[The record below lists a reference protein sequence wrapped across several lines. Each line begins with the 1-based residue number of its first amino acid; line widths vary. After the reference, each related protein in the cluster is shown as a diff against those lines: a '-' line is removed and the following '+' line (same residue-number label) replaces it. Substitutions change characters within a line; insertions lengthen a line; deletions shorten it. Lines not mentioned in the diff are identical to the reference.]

1 MDLIF
6 HGPLGMELSLNKSTG
21 VARVKAAEHDSP
33 AQLVVGRA
41 LTAIE
46 GVPVGEIRD
55 KKSWLAVVAKLQA
68 PERPLS
74 LSFEA
79 PSVSPEEPVQ
89 PVQRARAELDAL
101 GFVWDDLARRWEEVR
116 DALVTYKELHGNLQV
131 PDKFAVPSEAPW
143 PKGAWGV
150 KLGLSVK
157 NIRHNGDFVWRG
169 NYAETHPERRA
180 ELDAMG
186 FRWRE

>member
-21 VARVKAAEHDSP
+21 VARVKAAEKESP

-74 LSFEA
+74 LTFEA
-79 PSVSPEEPVQ
+79 PAAPPPEEDPVAAEE
-89 PVQRARAELDAL
+89 RARAPCVKVRPEVAARGVQVSRLQRHGHRAAPDRDRAL
-101 GFVWDDLARRWEEVR
+101 G
-116 DALVTYKELHGNLQV
+116 H
-131 PDKFAVPSEAPW
+131 
-143 PKGAWGV
+143 
-150 KLGLSVK
+150 
-157 NIRHNGDFVWRG
+157 RG
-169 NYAETHPERRA
+169 PRRA
-180 ELDAMG
+180 LPGRRQSG
-186 FRWRE
+186 FAGGLGSAQRRDGG